1 MIVLWSRYFY
11 CLLHS
16 YSFNSSD
23 VESPI
28 PAGGISLTT
37 TLRNDGTLKG
47 NVERETE
54 TKTEETEVDRSELK
68 ETLIERRTSS
78 KILFKCDSI
87 DRVSITARDSPM
99 QSVSSLDQQ
108 LSQQQLLLGGKNK
121 EYFDNLQSCYDPENI
136 AISPSP
142 LTPSR

>member
-1 MIVLWSRYFY
+1 M
-11 CLLHS
+11 
-16 YSFNSSD
+16 
-23 VESPI
+23 
-28 PAGGISLTT
+28 
-37 TLRNDGTLKG
+37 
-47 NVERETE
+47 
-54 TKTEETEVDRSELK
+54 DRSEQK

-78 KILFKCDSI
+78 KILFKCESI

-142 LTPSR
+142 LPPSR

>member
-1 MIVLWSRYFY
+1 M
-11 CLLHS
+11 
-16 YSFNSSD
+16 NSSD

-37 TLRNDGTLKG
+37 TLRNDGTLKE
-47 NVERETE
+47 NVERESE
-54 TKTEETEVDRSELK
+54 TKTEETEVDRSEQK

-108 LSQQQLLLGGKNK
+108 LSQQQLL
-121 EYFDNLQSCYDPENI
+121 
-136 AISPSP
+136 
-142 LTPSR
+142 